1 MIKDTS
7 SSNAPQKNKNG
18 IVLIA
23 IVKTIW
29 DGRKKIIWG
38 TSVGILL
45 GLVIAFAT
53 PSEYTASTT
62 LVPQISNKSSK
73 MGGLSS
79 LAAMAGFNIDMEQS
93 SPVLSPY
100 IYPQIIQSV
109 PFVLELMNTPFTI
122 SDEEKPVTLFE
133 YYNEI
138 YQPGFF
144 ETIKKYTIGLPRLI
158 IDALRRED
166 ENEYEALGLN
176 SNNDIPIT
184 ITKEQDDVRKI
195 IIKNVSLVTN
205 DKDGYIVLTSVFHES
220 LLSAQVTNKANELL
234 QRYITNFKIEKA
246 RAQLEF
252 IEGRYSEIKLEYEKA
267 QERLAEFQDRNKNV
281 TSSLAK
287 TQESLLESE
296 FRLTFDVYSNI
307 AQQLEEAKINVK
319 EETPVFSIINPVM
332 VPVKRTKPKR
342 ASILMIWTF
351 LGGVVGIG
359 WIFGMRFIKEIKMNW
374 NEF

>member
-1 MIKDTS
+1 MIKNTYN
-7 SSNAPQKNKNG
+7 SNAPQQNKDG
-18 IVLIA
+18 IILIA

-38 TSVGILL
+38 TLGGILL

-53 PSEYTASTT
+53 PSKYTASTT
-62 LVPQISNKSSK
+62 LVPQISNKSSE

-93 SPVLSPY
+93 SSVLSPY

-138 YQPGFF
+138 YRPGFF
-144 ETIKKYTIGLPRLI
+144 ETIRKYTIGLPRLI

-166 ENEYEALGLN
+166 ENEALGLN
-176 SNNDIPIT
+176 PINAIPIT
-184 ITKEQDDVRKI
+184 ITIEQDDVRKI

-252 IEGRYSEIKLEYEKA
+252 IEGRYSEIKVEYEKA
-267 QERLAEFQDRNKNV
+267 QEKLAVFRDRNKNV
-281 TSSLAK
+281 TSSLVK
-287 TQESLLESE
+287 TQESLLENE
-296 FRLTFDVYSNI
+296 FQLTFDVYSNL

-342 ASILMIWTF
+342 ASILIIWTF

-359 WIFGMRFIKEIKMNW
+359 WIFGMRFIKEIKLKW
-374 NEF
+374 DEF